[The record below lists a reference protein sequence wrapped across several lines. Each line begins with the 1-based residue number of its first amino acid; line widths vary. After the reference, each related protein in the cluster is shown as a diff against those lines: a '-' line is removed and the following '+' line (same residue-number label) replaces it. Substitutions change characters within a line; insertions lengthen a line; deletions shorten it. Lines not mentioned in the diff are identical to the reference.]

1 MKKFFPAFLLAAA
14 TPNFAAAQL
23 KPFSIGPYAEVAF
36 PAGNMADFSKTGF
49 GGGLAVDVRLPLK
62 LGVTGSAG
70 FLHFGAQPSPTGVSY
85 PDINVVPV
93 RVGVKYRF
101 SVIYAA
107 LETGA
112 VIPTQSGGETNALL
126 APAIGLRLLSFDIR
140 GKYETWFHNG
150 AAQFWGI
157 QAAVKL

>member
-1 MKKFFPAFLLAAA
+1 MKKIFLAILLAAA
-14 TPNFAAAQL
+14 APNFAAAQL
-23 KPFSIGPYAEVAF
+23 KPFSIGPYAEAAF
-36 PAGNMADFSKTGF
+36 PTGNMADFSKTGF

-70 FLHFGAQPSPTGVSY
+70 FLHFGGQSAAPGVSY
-85 PDINVVPV
+85 SDINVVPV
-93 RVGVKYRF
+93 RVGIKYRF
-101 SVIYAA
+101 SVLYAA

-112 VIPTQSGGETNALL
+112 VIPTQSGGKTNALL
-126 APAIGLRLLSFDIR
+126 APAIGVRLLSFDIR
-140 GKYETWFHNG
+140 GKYETWFQNG